1 MQETYQKFKAN
12 PPARIKRKAEK
23 QRLEKEEAKRLR
35 EAQEQPNQSAIDP
48 TTGQFIPPQVK
59 TNGND
64 QMLNGENND
73 SNPIKEN
80 GEVMD
85 NDHHMNADT
94 ETKDSKKNDNENKLM
109 IMLSGFV
116 RSEYEELESMVKELG
131 AEVTSQAK
139 LATHLVMPKMG
150 RTITFLCA
158 ISYVKFILKPQWIR
172 ESQKQKKLLGKRL
185 ISSSGLLIHSS
196 F

>member
-73 SNPIKEN
+73 SNSIKEN
-80 GEVMD
+80 GDVLD
-85 NDHHMNADT
+85 NDHHMTD
-94 ETKDSKKNDNENKLM
+94 ETNSAEDSKNENKLK

-158 ISYVKFILKPQWIR
+158 ISYVKYILKPEWIR
-172 ESQKQKKLLGKRL
+172 DSQKQKKLLGNTLSNLKL
-185 ISSSGLLIHSS
+185 KNQ